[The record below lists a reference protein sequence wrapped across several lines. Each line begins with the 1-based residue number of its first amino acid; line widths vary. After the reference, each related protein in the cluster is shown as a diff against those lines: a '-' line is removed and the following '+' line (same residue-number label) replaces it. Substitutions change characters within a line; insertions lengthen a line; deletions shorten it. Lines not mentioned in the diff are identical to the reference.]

1 MRELFPI
8 LDDVMQMVRDGE
20 LERADDT
27 FRAFDEGLQRQLR
40 LGDER
45 GEHQELLAQL
55 RAMRGAL
62 ASARAREAEEHGTR
76 LAQSL
81 GRVADQLGHE
91 VRGPQQQ
98 AR

>member
-40 LGDER
+40 
-45 GEHQELLAQL
+45 
-55 RAMRGAL
+55 AMRGAL

-81 GRVADQLGHE
+81 GQVAEQLGHE